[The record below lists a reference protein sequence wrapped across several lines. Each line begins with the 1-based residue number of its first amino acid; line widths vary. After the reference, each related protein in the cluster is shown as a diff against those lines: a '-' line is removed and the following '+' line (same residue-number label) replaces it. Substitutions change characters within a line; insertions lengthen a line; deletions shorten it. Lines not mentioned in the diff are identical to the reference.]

1 MDLYIYLNIIYRTIL
16 KMRETL
22 WSLFVSERFH
32 WSVSTR
38 LTTSSC
44 TRSTARSASSS
55 TPWTGALTTET
66 VRLCV
71 RGEELGTGGGGV
83 EQGSWVRGGV
93 LLVFNMKDCGSYL
106 AVLYMFIIE

>member
-1 MDLYIYLNIIYRTIL
+1 
-16 KMRETL
+16 MRETL

-71 RGEELGTGGGGV
+71 RGEELGRGGGGGGRAGIMG
-83 EQGSWVRGGV
+83 EGRGVTGIQHEG
-93 LLVFNMKDCGSYL
+93 LW
-106 AVLYMFIIE
+106 